1 MSWMGKLYEAVH
13 ERQAFRIASLHELIT
28 EDEGAARDDTKQG
41 VIRDLALRRH
51 RASGDARILQET
63 WRRLHPMAA

>member
-1 MSWMGKLYEAVH
+1 MNG
-13 ERQAFRIASLHELIT
+13 RRFRIASLHELIT
-28 EDEGAARDDTKQG
+28 EDEGAAWDDTKQG